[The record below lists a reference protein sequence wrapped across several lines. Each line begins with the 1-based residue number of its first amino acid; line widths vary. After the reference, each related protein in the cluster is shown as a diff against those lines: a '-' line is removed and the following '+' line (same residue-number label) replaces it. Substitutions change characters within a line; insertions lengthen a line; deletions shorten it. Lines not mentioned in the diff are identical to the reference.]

1 MYKKII
7 FKNILIIFFS
17 IFFFIFVLEIS
28 TRFFFS
34 VIKTDLKYFFYGFN
48 NNINIKVNSLTKL
61 EIYINDSSEIKKSKK
76 ELLLPKQTGIFV
88 FGGSTSRSYC
98 DAIPWPSFLEKKK
111 GIKINNFARSGKNSD
126 YSFEVLISQL
136 GKQIPESVIWA
147 HKANE
152 FQVAYFGLDRNKDK
166 ISFEKFNF
174 KTNYHKHLYFLK
186 AISLTFKK
194 YLVSYYM
201 LDEIILR
208 IQYKF
213 GKVIVYQNIISDE
226 NLEIAS
232 FNYKI
237 NTLDA
242 IRYSFLRGVK
252 NFYIISLFNKYDL
265 ENYNDLS
272 SLRSQYDKKF
282 EIFFNKRVNEILN
295 EYKNSNVYYIN
306 TLNLIKKNLIS
317 KEISK
322 KKLFCD
328 NDTHHHST
336 QGHELISDYIS
347 SFIK

>member
-1 MYKKII
+1 MNKKII

-17 IFFFIFVLEIS
+17 IFFFILTLEIS

-34 VIKTDLKYFFYGFN
+34 IIKTDKKYFFYGFN
-48 NNINIKVNSLTKL
+48 NNINIKVNSFTKL

-76 ELLLPKQTGIFV
+76 EPLFLKQTGIFV
-88 FGGSTSRSYC
+88 FGGSTSKSYC
-98 DAIPWPSFLEKKK
+98 GVIPWPTFLEKKK
-111 GIKINNFARSGKNSD
+111 GIKINNFAKSGKNSD

-136 GKQIPESVIWA
+136 EKQIPESVIWA

-166 ISFEKFNF
+166 ISFEKLNF
-174 KTNYHKHLYFLK
+174 QSDLHKLLYYLK
-186 AISLTFKK
+186 AISLTLKK

-201 LDEIILR
+201 LDEIVLR

-213 GKVIVYQNIISDE
+213 GKVLVYQNIISDE

-232 FNYKI
+232 LNYKI

-242 IRYSFLRGVK
+242 IRYSFLSGVK
-252 NFYIISLFNKYDL
+252 NFYIISLFNEYDL
-265 ENYNDLS
+265 KNYNDLT
-272 SLRSQYDKKF
+272 SLRAQYDKKF
-282 EIFFNKRVNEILN
+282 EIFFNRRVNEILN
-295 EYKNSNVYYIN
+295 EYKNKNVYYIN
-306 TLNLIKKNLIS
+306 TVNLINKNLIS
-317 KEISK
+317 KEILK